1 MADEEKE
8 EGAAEG
14 KEGKK
19 GGNKLIIFIVAG
31 VLVLLLVIGIVV
43 AVLMMGGDEQAA
55 DPNAA
60 GGGGDQ
66 ALQEKQ
72 QQAKKVAN
80 SDMLTIGPM
89 FPLDQFIVNLLTQS
103 GRRYLKATVNL
114 ELSDEALTAE
124 LQSKEA
130 VVTDT
135 VINILS
141 SKSLEEISTIKGK
154 EKLKQEIKERINE
167 YLVDGQVKG
176 VYFTQ
181 FVIQ

>member
-43 AVLMMGGDEQAA
+43 AILMMGGDEDVA
-55 DPNAA
+55 DPNAPS
-60 GGGGDQ
+60 GDQ
-66 ALQEKQ
+66 AVLQEKQ

-89 FPLDQFIVNLLTQS
+89 YPLDQFIVNLLTQS

-114 ELSDEALTAE
+114 ELSDESLMAE
-124 LQSKEA
+124 LETKEA

-154 EKLKQEIKERINE
+154 EKLKQEIQERINE
-167 YLVDGQVKG
+167 YLVDGQIKG